1 MPGLFDFM
9 HVANTRDILSRLNR
23 VIETRHIFPIFG
35 EEATGKTRL
44 IHYWLNE
51 HAAREGLQAREPAPG
66 LSVELSKTE
75 RDTIS
80 RRVYVTPITNVL
92 FMDLVYEMSTIP
104 TAYTAEISNSRWF
117 QPGGKLMTDSQ
128 FLALFNFVR
137 KHFKRLKPH
146 VVVIDNAQLLDTCAL
161 ERLMKLRND
170 MGALVLCIT
179 LQKNEKMA
187 NALELLKKRLPREH
201 HRELALPDP
210 ALLLRMSP
218 KEFAQEVFRLGIC
231 KRLDIRF
238 PTKPTQEEL
247 DFQKR
252 IVKRAWE
259 VAGEGDWVSIENL
272 YDRFRIALGDSNGHP
287 RTLTPDIL
295 RDVFGTW

>member
-1 MPGLFDFM
+1 M

-23 VIETRHIFPIFG
+23 VIKTRHIFPIFG

-44 IHYWLNE
+44 INYWLNE
-51 HAAREGLQAREPAPG
+51 HSVREGLQAHEPAPG

-80 RRVYVTPITNVL
+80 RSVYVTPITNVL

-137 KHFKRLKPH
+137 KHFNRLKPH

-187 NALELLKKRLPREH
+187 NALALLQKRLPREH
-201 HRELALPDP
+201 HRELARPDP
-210 ALLLRMSP
+210 VLLQRMSQ

-238 PTKPTQEEL
+238 PAEPNREEL
-247 DFQKR
+247 DVQKR

-259 VAGEGDWVSIENL
+259 FVGEGDWISIENL
-272 YDRFRIALGDSNGHP
+272 YDRFNIALGERTGP

-295 RDVFGTW
+295 REVFGDW